1 MSNFAIIHDAVYD
14 FHYGEF
20 AELRLSM
27 DSILWCG
34 LDYDDNTVVAYQD
47 VDGVHIIRTEGQTLD
62 EILGE

>member
-27 DSILWCG
+27 DSIIWAG
-34 LDYDDNTVVAYQD
+34 LDYDDNVVIGYAD
-47 VDGVHIIRTEGQTLD
+47 SDGVHIVRASGQTLD